1 MNRTSV
7 VAAVSVLEL
16 RKHSVTMVCFYNIV
30 LDVKPVTDKTYAHTD
45 IFIL

>member
-7 VAAVSVLEL
+7 DAAVSVLEL
-16 RKHSVTMVCFYNIV
+16 RKHLVTMACFYNIV
-30 LDVKPVTDKTYAHTD
+30 LDINPVTDKTYAHTD